1 MTIVCEEQTISLGA
15 LELQYSRH
23 LSERDTVE
31 LDELNSLVQRLCYNH
46 DADSARSHKM
56 ANNLLA
62 R

>member
-31 LDELNSLVQRLCYNH
+31 LDELNSLVQRL
-46 DADSARSHKM
+46 
-56 ANNLLA
+56 
-62 R
+62 